1 MDNMTSRTNITKNFF
16 WRFAERCGAQ
26 GIAFVVSIVLAR
38 LLAPEAYGVIALV
51 TVFTNILNVFVDSGM
66 GNALIQRKNADDTD
80 FSTVFFFNMLLCI
93 VLYAGMFVAAPW
105 IASFYENPEL
115 TAVVRVLSLTLIIS
129 GC

>member
-80 FSTVFFFNMLLCI
+80 FSTVFFFNSNS
-93 VLYAGMFVAAPW
+93 LYV
-105 IASFYENPEL
+105 I
-115 TAVVRVLSLTLIIS
+115 TLIGFALFTILGS
-129 GC
+129 AARKSCSSS